1 MPTVIKAFQPVP
13 AQTFGINAGV
23 ASARIQVQTG
33 NSVRHMRVANESAAT
48 WAYVEFGEV
57 AVVALVPGNPTAGSM
72 GIPPGGVEVFSA
84 PHQYLAAIT
93 ASGTAQLRVTPGE
106 GV

>member
-13 AQTFGINAGV
+13 AQTFGILAGV

-33 NSVRHMRVANESAAT
+33 NSVRHMRVANEST
-48 WAYVEFGEV
+48 TVWAYVEFGEV
-57 AVVALVPGNPTAGSM
+57 AVVALLPGNPTAGSM
-72 GIPPGGVEVFSA
+72 PVPPGGVEVFSA
-84 PHQYLAAIT
+84 PHQYMAAIT
-93 ASGTAQLRVTPGE
+93 GASTAQLRVTPGE